1 MSTNCDIIWL
11 RGVLRHLVYSAPVI
25 STVRGTCVYIQY
37 SIRPI
42 HVSSIRTSIYG
53 NLRNSLTIFTLPQN
67 VLDSDI
73 LAVFHLAIIA
83 LEGEEKLNRFLTF
96 LIPVSYAYP

>member
-1 MSTNCDIIWL
+1 
-11 RGVLRHLVYSAPVI
+11 
-25 STVRGTCVYIQY
+25 
-37 SIRPI
+37 
-42 HVSSIRTSIYG
+42 
-53 NLRNSLTIFTLPQN
+53 
-67 VLDSDI
+67 VLDSDT